1 MPALC
6 PRVGAGVGA
15 GLGAPVMS
23 TCTCRSRC
31 RTRWGGILTMS
42 TRPQFCNKK
51 THRLTLPITQ
61 SCTYR
66 MTLWIECIFVEHGV
80 GFHIAY
86 RMSRCV
92 FVIIFKSSAS
102 KFSATDNPIL
112 HIAAQVVFLILSSGL
127 QPPSSQQPEIPYC
140 ISQRKLFLDMI
151 FRSSASQ
158 FPATPNA
165 ILHIAAQVDF

>member
-86 RMSRCV
+86 RMSRCC
-92 FVIIFKSSAS
+92 FVISFKSSAS

-112 HIAAQVVFLILSSGL
+112 HIAAQVVFFDI
-127 QPPSSQQPEIPYC
+127 
-140 ISQRKLFLDMI
+140 I

-158 FPATPNA
+158 FPATGNP
-165 ILHIAAQVDF
+165 ILHIAAQVVFGYDLQVFSLPVPSNSQCHIAYRSAS